1 MGLMIGQLP
10 KLPNELVNNSW
21 VKKVDISNQ
30 DGVQQDNSVG
40 VKLEGIKPGQ
50 VVDSVDISSAIPI
63 DPKFGENITYD
74 LNSSFLVKGRQD
86 FVTFS
91 GSNVCEKAQELA
103 ARMTEYPVGIAFSID
118 GLSMEQLADLVGGI
132 GKEVDSAFAAG
143 EISEQEYADLNKGLD
158 TYTDFMTQ
166 KAEKEKASFAV
177 MKQTAAA
184 TKAMIQSGASEEEMT
199 DYAKMVREK
208 WQNKINA
215 YLKENAYDRTALNQ
229 MIIAI
234 RMGKMSSFQVMA

>member
-21 VKKVDISNQ
+21 VKKVDVSNQ
-30 DGVQQDNSVG
+30 DGIHQDNSVG

-63 DPKFGENITYD
+63 DPKFGENITCD
-74 LNSSFLVKGRQD
+74 LNSSFVVKGRHD